1 MYKGKRICVVVPA
14 HNERD
19 RIRHVVDTIPSCVD
33 HVVVVDD
40 ASSDDTSA
48 VVHQSGDPRVEV
60 KRHDE
65 NQGVGGAI
73 LTGHQRALD
82 LDADI
87 SVVMAGGGGMGPHQP
102 SLLPFCV
109 LVSRDEIVQS

>member
-48 VVHQSGDPRVEV
+48 LVRQSGDPRVEV

-82 LDADI
+82 LAADI
-87 SVVMAGGGGMGPHQP
+87 SVVMAGGGEVGPNYP
-102 SLLPFCV
+102 SLLPFFAFFQGGDF
-109 LVSRDEIVQS
+109 SKE